1 MNPETKLFEE
11 PSEPV
16 PEEKKDWP
24 RFAIGEQFELN
35 GVQFEIHHITR
46 RRLILKPVGQ
56 DVALEEARARLGS
69 AAHIGEQQRAA
80 KKARKTRRK

>member
-1 MNPETKLFEE
+1 MNPDTKEFEKLAE
-11 PSEPV
+11 PI
-16 PEEKKDWP
+16 PEEKKTWP

-35 GVQFEIHHITR
+35 GVAFEIHHITR
-46 RRLILKPVGQ
+46 RRLILKPMGQ
-56 DVALEEARARLGS
+56 DVALEEARARLSS